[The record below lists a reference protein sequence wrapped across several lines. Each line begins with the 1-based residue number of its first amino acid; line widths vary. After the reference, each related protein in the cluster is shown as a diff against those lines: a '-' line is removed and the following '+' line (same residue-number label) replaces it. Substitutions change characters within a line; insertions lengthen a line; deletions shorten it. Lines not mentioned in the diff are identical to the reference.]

1 MRIAL
6 ALSVALTLAA
16 CSGEGSTPPRAELPR
31 SVLGVVWGED
41 DSFVA
46 RLDPRSLEPLP
57 GPRAALGRAGGPWAL
72 SPDGSQVVFGG
83 YRSLIRIF
91 DLERMRVHADI
102 SERGDFSAAAWP
114 EPRRILLATGF
125 NWEIGVDVV
134 MVDPL
139 ARGVLVRRSLGGS
152 LQRSV
157 PTDDGLL
164 LLLGPRAGGIGAA
177 RLAVF
182 SADGDI
188 RVLRLGGVPAGFEH
202 DQLADGFVVDRYR
215 TPGLAVDPSGD
226 TAFVVDADDEVAEID
241 LRTLRVQYHELRRTT
256 SLLGRL
262 RSWLEPSAG
271 AKGASDGSVRDAV
284 WVGSGLIAVSGWDDH
299 ASFDA
304 EGHQT
309 QTTTAAGVA
318 LVDTQGW
325 SKRMLAPDATAAS
338 LAGDLL
344 LVYGSRW
351 NSWAGRFEGVGLSGF
366 ELGGERRFRL
376 FGAKPVA
383 SVEVVGQH
391 GYVRFDDSYSCQ
403 GRIVDLGSGRVLEGR
418 ELDVLCDR
426 SLLSAGD

>member
-1 MRIAL
+1 M
-6 ALSVALTLAA
+6 
-16 CSGEGSTPPRAELPR
+16 
-31 SVLGVVWGED
+31 LGVVWGEDD

-57 GPRAALGRAGGPWAL
+57 GPRARLGRAGGPSAL
-72 SPDGSQVVFGG
+72 SPDGSQVVFAG
-83 YRSLIRIF
+83 YRSLVRIV
-91 DLERMRVHADI
+91 DLARMRVRADI
-102 SERGDFSAAAWP
+102 AERGDFGAVAWP

-125 NWEIGVDVV
+125 NWEMGVDVV
-134 MVDPL
+134 LVDPL
-139 ARGVLVRRSLGGS
+139 ARRVLLRRSLGGS
-152 LQRSV
+152 LQRFV
-157 PTDDGLL
+157 PTEDGLL
-164 LLLGPRAGGIGAA
+164 LLLGPRAGGIGAS

-202 DQLADGFVVDRYR
+202 DQLEDGFVVDRYR
-215 TPGLAVDPSGD
+215 TPGLAVDPSGE
-226 TAFVVDADDEVAEID
+226 TAFVVGADGEVAEVD

-262 RSWLEPSAG
+262 RSWLEPAAE

-284 WVGSGLIAVSGWDDH
+284 WLGGGLIAVSGWDDH

-304 EGHQT
+304 EGNQT

-318 LVDTQGW
+318 LVDMQEW

-351 NSWAGRFEGVGLSGF
+351 DWVGSFEGVGLSGF
-366 ELGGERRFRL
+366 DREGERRFRL
-376 FGAKPVA
+376 FGAQSVA

-391 GYVRFDDSYSCQ
+391 GYVRFDDSYGCP
-403 GRIVDLGSGRVLEGR
+403 GRIVDLRSGRVLEGR
-418 ELDVLCDR
+418 ELDLCDR
-426 SLLSAGD
+426 SLLSAAD